1 MIRDLLTTARTIAVV
16 GLSTQPWKAAHS
28 VPAALQ
34 AAGYRVIPV
43 HPTADEI
50 LGEKVYRSL
59 ADIPDK
65 IDIVD
70 VFRPAPETPA
80 IAEQAVAIGARAL
93 WLQLGIA
100 NAQAKDTAEAAGLI
114 YVEDRCIAV
123 ERATLGLSVKASPE
137 SS

>member
-1 MIRDLLTTARTIAVV
+1 MIRELLTSAKTIAVV

-28 VPAALQ
+28 VPASLK

-50 LGEKVYRSL
+50 LGEQVYRSL
-59 ADIPDK
+59 LDIPDK

-70 VFRPAPETPA
+70 VFRPADEAPA
-80 IAEQAVAIGARAL
+80 IAEQAVRIKAGAL
-93 WLQLGIA
+93 WLQLGIVSQPA
-100 NAQAKDTAEAAGLI
+100 RDIAEAAGLA

-123 ERATLGLSVKASPE
+123 ERSMLGM
-137 SS
+137 

>member
-1 MIRDLLTTARTIAVV
+1 VIRELLTSAKTIAVV

-28 VPAALQ
+28 VPASLK

-50 LGEKVYRSL
+50 LGEKAYRSL
-59 ADIPDK
+59 LDIPDK

-70 VFRPAPETPA
+70 VFRPADEAPG
-80 IAEQAVAIGARAL
+80 IAEQAVRIKAGAL
-93 WLQLGIA
+93 WLQLGIVSQPA
-100 NAQAKDTAEAAGLI
+100 REIAEAAGLA

-123 ERATLGLSVKASPE
+123 ERSMLGV
-137 SS
+137 